1 MKDWFVDRLV
11 ERTVKKLNENF
22 FKAIS
27 FDDRTEFFHHLL
39 SMIPQGAVVGIGGS
53 VTVRELGIIGRLKE
67 KGLTLLDHWQENLS
81 NDEKAAIRKSQLTCH
96 VFITGANAITENGEI
111 VNMDGIGN
119 RVASMIYGPEKVIIV
134 AGYNKI
140 VRDLNRAFERIK
152 EIAAPMNAKRLG
164 LPLPCA
170 ELGYCVECK
179 SEKRIC
185 RILTVIQRR
194 PPETDIYVLLL
205 KEYLGF

>member
-67 KGLTLLDHWQENLS
+67 KGLALLDHWQENLS

>member
-1 MKDWFVDRLV
+1 VKDWFVDRLV

>member
-1 MKDWFVDRLV
+1 VKDWFVDRLV

-27 FDDRTEFFHHLL
+27 FDDRTEFFQHLL

-53 VTVRELGIIGRLKE
+53 VTVRELGIIDRLKE

-96 VFITGANAITENGEI
+96 VFITGTNAITENGEI